1 MAAQPNQYID
11 PTGRFA
17 ESTMR
22 IQDLAQ
28 AEKVQYQKELQYNTL
43 CLTPKGTETRIISR
57 NCCRSPSYTIR

>member
-28 AEKVQYQKELQYNTL
+28 AEKVIKDCTL
-43 CLTPKGTETRIISR
+43 LFFSPPPLTQMNR
-57 NCCRSPSYTIR
+57 NSYY

>member
-1 MAAQPNQYID
+1 MATQPNQYID

-28 AEKVQYQKELQYNTL
+28 AEKVQKKRKTCKKNTVF
-43 CLTPKGTETRIISR
+43 
-57 NCCRSPSYTIR
+57 